1 MPHLIGESYT
11 TMQKADVIAAIIA
24 ALTDQRDHAAAA
36 ADQARETATSKENIA
51 ENKYDTLGLEAAYL
65 AHGQST
71 RVQQLTGEIAAF
83 SAMLDLQPADSVR
96 PGSLVGLEDDC
107 GNLRWLFIGRGAA
120 GLKVTVELTEIF
132 VVTPESPAGQGLTEL
147 NVGEVVCLGQT
158 EYALHSLI

>member
-36 ADQARETATSKENIA
+36 
-51 ENKYDTLGLEAAYL
+51 
-65 AHGQST
+65 
-71 RVQQLTGEIAAF
+71 
-83 SAMLDLQPADSVR
+83 ADSVR

-132 VVTPESPAGQGLTEL
+132 VVTPESPAGQGLTGL